1 MKVLFTNA
9 DQMTTAKMVE
19 LQTKIKQ
26 EKPLIVAIS
35 EVKIKNSA
43 KRFSEEDYIIPDYT
57 LHPLNLDNDIGRG
70 IAVYTH
76 RSIEK
81 SVTQISL
88 DESFNE
94 VCALEVRLR
103 AGDLL
108 LFCCYYRSP
117 TPTENSISNNEKL
130 IRLFQKIGKKDY
142 SHRCLLGDF
151 NFKDINWL
159 SGTTPLGEQSIE
171 ARFIESVRDSYLY
184 QHITEPTRSRG
195 NDNPSLIDLAFSD
208 EEMQISDIQHHPPLG
223 KSDHSVIILNYHC
236 YLDYSKPKE
245 TYIYSNGDYDAMRE
259 HLKES
264 NWSSTFTEVIE
275 TKEKTCDELW
285 NTLKSKLHYL
295 RNQYTPK
302 FKTSGKPTWSDK
314 GTFPISR
321 STREAIQCKK
331 KTYRQWM
338 TSIKNGEDKN
348 ARLKYTRAR
357 NRVNRAVRQDKRRFE
372 KNIAAKSKS
381 NPKLF
386 WSQAR
391 RKLKT
396 KRGVC
401 PLLEDV
407 SNKNSLKYEDDEKAD
422 ILLRQFSSVFTKEPS
437 GDIPRI
443 AQRCMSGINMA
454 EITEERVRK
463 KLAELNTKKSTG
475 PDDIHAMILVEL
487 IDYISKPLTALFN
500 LTLETGKIPYDWKLA
515 YVSPI
520 YKKGKK
526 NRAENYRPISLTSII
541 CKVMES
547 IIREEIL
554 RHLKHHKL
562 ISKKQHGFVSGR
574 STVTQ
579 LLNYLDM
586 CADIIANAKVLDSI
600 YLDFQKAFDTVPH
613 RRLIGKLEAYGIVGP
628 ILDWIKDYLSGR
640 THLVIVNGT
649 KSKEAPVISGIPQGT
664 VLGPLL
670 FVLYINDLL
679 DNVTSHGFLYADD
692 TKIFRQISTQK
703 DSEKLQNDIENL
715 EDWSNKWLLRFH
727 PDKCHVLTLGK
738 FENTMYTNRYKI
750 CEKEMEHVFTEKD
763 LGITFD
769 SNMSFDEHIAC
780 KISKANSM
788 MGLIRRT
795 FSYLD
800 CKSFMNLYCAFV
812 RPHLEYGQ
820 SIWSPHLK
828 KHINAIEAVQIRAT
842 KQVDDLGNMTYTERL
857 RRLKLPSLVYRR
869 LRGDLIEVFK
879 HINFYE
885 SDIIPT
891 SFERRLRP
899 SRKHGY
905 QLYERT
911 AKDGVR
917 GVQSN
922 SFYYRVPKVW
932 NNLPSSVVDAK
943 TINSFKNRLDAHFEN
958 HPMRFNEEILP
969 SDP

>member
-35 EVKIKNSA
+35 EVKIKNST
-43 KRFSEEDYIIPDYT
+43 KRFSEEDFIIPDYT

-338 TSIKNGEDKN
+338 TSIKNGEDKH

-526 NRAENYRPISLTSII
+526 IE
-541 CKVMES
+541 
-547 IIREEIL
+547 
-554 RHLKHHKL
+554 LKT
-562 ISKKQHGFVSGR
+562 I
-574 STVTQ
+574 
-579 LLNYLDM
+579 
-586 CADIIANAKVLDSI
+586 
-600 YLDFQKAFDTVPH
+600 
-613 RRLIGKLEAYGIVGP
+613 
-628 ILDWIKDYLSGR
+628 
-640 THLVIVNGT
+640 
-649 KSKEAPVISGIPQGT
+649 
-664 VLGPLL
+664 
-670 FVLYINDLL
+670 DLL
-679 DNVTSHGFLYADD
+679 VS
-692 TKIFRQISTQK
+692 
-703 DSEKLQNDIENL
+703 
-715 EDWSNKWLLRFH
+715 
-727 PDKCHVLTLGK
+727 
-738 FENTMYTNRYKI
+738 
-750 CEKEMEHVFTEKD
+750 
-763 LGITFD
+763 
-769 SNMSFDEHIAC
+769 
-780 KISKANSM
+780 
-788 MGLIRRT
+788 
-795 FSYLD
+795 
-800 CKSFMNLYCAFV
+800 
-812 RPHLEYGQ
+812 
-820 SIWSPHLK
+820 
-828 KHINAIEAVQIRAT
+828 
-842 KQVDDLGNMTYTERL
+842 
-857 RRLKLPSLVYRR
+857 
-869 LRGDLIEVFK
+869 
-879 HINFYE
+879 
-885 SDIIPT
+885 
-891 SFERRLRP
+891 
-899 SRKHGY
+899 
-905 QLYERT
+905 
-911 AKDGVR
+911 
-917 GVQSN
+917 
-922 SFYYRVPKVW
+922 
-932 NNLPSSVVDAK
+932 LPSSAK
-943 TINSFKNRLDAHFEN
+943 
-958 HPMRFNEEILP
+958 
-969 SDP
+969 